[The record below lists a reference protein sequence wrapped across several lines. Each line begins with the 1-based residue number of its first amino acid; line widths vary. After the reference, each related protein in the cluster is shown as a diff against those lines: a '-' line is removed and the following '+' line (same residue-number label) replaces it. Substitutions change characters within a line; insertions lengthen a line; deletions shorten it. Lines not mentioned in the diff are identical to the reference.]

1 MNLCSS
7 DGQNIMA
14 SNVVDNKRNDHL
26 EFPFSK
32 DIVRL
37 LVSAIGNKN
46 STVERDV
53 LELIGSYTAFLKS
66 ILSVKIPR
74 AFLE

>member
-7 DGQNIMA
+7 DGQNMA
-14 SNVVDNKRNDHL
+14 SNVVDSKRNDHL

-46 STVERDV
+46 STVERNV
-53 LELIGSYTAFLKS
+53 LEPIGSWTAFLKS
-66 ILSVKIPR
+66 ILNVKTPK